1 MSIKPR
7 AHFQGMDGTPS
18 LVSAINSR
26 FEKLQ
31 RFYTSI
37 IDCQVTVEA
46 PHHHKHKG
54 SVYKVIIRLSVPGET
69 LVVSHG
75 RTDDPAHE
83 DCYVAIHDA
92 FRSARRLLQDYARIQ
107 RHDVKTHSAEVREK
121 RAMVE
126 QDASAMDSGDADAT

>member
-7 AHFQGMDGTPS
+7 VHFQGMDGTPS
-18 LVSAINSR
+18 LVSAINRR

-31 RFYTSI
+31 RFYEPI
-37 IDCQVTVEA
+37 IACQVTVDA

-54 SVYKVIIRLSVPGET
+54 SVYKVIIKLSVPGET

-75 RTDDPAHE
+75 RSDNPAHE

-92 FRSARRLLQDYARIQ
+92 FRSARRLLQDYARVQ
-107 RHDVKTHSAEVREK
+107 RHDVKIHSAEVRER
-121 RAMVE
+121 RAIVE
-126 QDASAMDSGDADAT
+126 QDASAADSREAGAA